1 MANSKNVKMLLVLP
15 NNDQE
20 TFVNSINYNFH
31 QLANLANG
39 IVTIKGDTGERGLPG
54 TAGKKGDS
62 GADGT
67 KMYAYIGDDTED
79 AYKSFVLD
87 NKITPGDFIIT
98 KDGKFYKYEESH
110 ANIADYVC
118 DIPATDLSKVISD
131 SVKTSVGEMQSVF
144 SVVGKGSGYCV
155 MPKSLN
161 DIDSNRYAD
170 SPFIDLSLPS
180 LFTSG
185 ISTKSGGISVAQDN
199 NFYNFSINSMIS
211 SSEKD
216 YYNIRIAS
224 GNNWGNYSKIRY
236 SRNNTSVNYLDFD
249 VTTDSD
255 ISEFYYKFRTI
266 SNKTKFDIIIGN
278 SEEDTTICG
287 CISVPG
293 KKSSIKIHTNS
304 DDTSGITATS
314 NALLIKNTTDN
325 SGKIKIEQYYTT
337 SNPSNTGIYIGL
349 YNSANTKKT
358 HFSVEESGISMWY
371 ESPSD
376 NYIKINKTEYGT
388 VPPDGT
394 NPKRPSIS
402 SKSELM
408 FFDSTIIDTRA
419 SVYRMVA
426 TNAYIG
432 YSKLV
437 YTSVDDLT
445 FRGIRVYD
453 YNANNTV
460 QFRTKS
466 ISIYC
471 PHNFGTSSD
480 KDMTIINNGI
490 YCGGSGNE
498 SNYGVSNTDEHRS
511 YILSTNSAHIASSKD
526 VHLYGNDK
534 VYITDSECDDYLHTK
549 TRLTESTISN
559 VNISYYDNISDDIR
573 TQFSSFLEENDC
585 RDDRYISYISK
596 RKITANY
603 KILYY
608 KIKDVVCYRANQD
621 NYITPKI
628 AIFSCGKTVIID
640 VCGTTTQGIAENSVV
655 VVNIEAYVF
664 SDKYNYY
671 YNNGSTQNNELLSL
685 KAAFNDDCVKF
696 FRENKPS
703 RGWRS
708 ILKDYRVTGSVG
720 SIRAGFDGVDENTGW
735 WNIDITINSEGDYYG
750 QLVLTL

>member
-39 IVTIKGDTGERGLPG
+39 IVTIKGDAGERGLPG
-54 TAGKKGDS
+54 TAGKKGES

-67 KMYAYIGDDTED
+67 KMYAYIGEDTED

-87 NKITPGDFIIT
+87 NKITAGDFIIT
-98 KDGKFYKYEESH
+98 KDGKIYKYEESH
-110 ANIADYVC
+110 TSIVDYVD
-118 DIPATDLSKVISD
+118 DIPATDLSEVISD

-144 SVVGKGSGYCV
+144 SVVGKESGYCV

-161 DIDSNRYAD
+161 DIDSNRYAN
-170 SPFIDLSLPS
+170 SPFRNLSLPS

-185 ISTKSGGISVAQDN
+185 ISTNSGGISVEQDN
-199 NFYNFSINSMIS
+199 NFYKFSINSMIS
-211 SSEKD
+211 SSLDD

-236 SRNNTSVNYLDFD
+236 SRNNTSVNSLDFD
-249 VTTDSD
+249 VTSSG
-255 ISEFYYKFRTI
+255 ISGFYYKFGTI

-314 NALLIKNTTDN
+314 NTLLIKNTTDN
-325 SGKIKIEQYYTT
+325 SGKIKIEQYYKT

-349 YNSANTKKT
+349 YNSSNNKQT
-358 HFSVEESGISMWY
+358 HFSVEASGISMWY
-371 ESPSD
+371 ESLSD

-388 VPPDGT
+388 VPSGVT
-394 NPKRPSIS
+394 NQKRPSIS
-402 SKSELM
+402 AKSELM
-408 FFDSTIIDTRA
+408 SFDSAIIDTHA

-437 YTSVDDLT
+437 YKSVDDLT

-453 YNANNTV
+453 YNDNNTV

-471 PHNFGTSSD
+471 PNNFGTSSD
-480 KDMTIINNGI
+480 KHLTIINNGI

-549 TRLTESTISN
+549 TRLTEGIISN
-559 VNISYYDNISDDIR
+559 ESISYYDNITEDIR
-573 TQFSSFLEENDC
+573 TQFSSFLDDYC
-585 RDDRYISYISK
+585 RERYNSYISPN
-596 RKITANY
+596 IFLYNY
-603 KILYY
+603 RILYY
-608 KIKDVVCYRANQD
+608 NFNNTPCYRANQEY
-621 NYITPKI
+621 YITPKI

-640 VCGTTTQGIAENSVV
+640 VSGTTTQGIDGNSYV

-664 SDKYNYY
+664 SEKYNYY
-671 YNNGSTQNNELLSL
+671 YNNGDTKNNALSSL
-685 KAAFNDDCVKF
+685 QAAFNDDYVKF
-696 FRENKPS
+696 FRENKPG

-708 ILKDYRVTGSVG
+708 ILKNYSKTSSVG
-720 SIRAGFDGVDENTGW
+720 SIRAGFDGTTGNLGW
-735 WNIDITINSEGDYYG
+735 WNIDITIDYAGDYHG

>member
-98 KDGKFYKYEESH
+98 TDGKIYKYEESH
-110 ANIADYVC
+110 TSIVDYV
-118 DIPATDLSKVISD
+118 DDEPATDLSKVISD

-144 SVVGKGSGYCV
+144 SVVGKETGYCV

-170 SPFIDLSLPS
+170 SPFINLSLTS

-185 ISTKSGGISVAQDN
+185 ISTNSGGVSVEPDN
-199 NFYNFSINSMIS
+199 NFYKFSINSMIS
-211 SSEKD
+211 SSLGD

-224 GNNWGNYSKIRY
+224 ENNWDNYSKIRY

-249 VTTDSD
+249 ATTDSS
-255 ISEFYYKFRTI
+255 ISGFYYKFGTI

-293 KKSSIKIHTNS
+293 RKSSIKIHTNS

-325 SGKIKIEQYYTT
+325 SGKIKIEQYYKTG
-337 SNPSNTGIYIGL
+337 NPSNTGIYIGL
-349 YNSANTKKT
+349 YNSQDTRPKT
-358 HFSVEESGISMWY
+358 YFSVEESGISMWH
-371 ESPSD
+371 EASS
-376 NYIKINKTEYGT
+376 NYIKINETVYGT
-388 VPPDGT
+388 AQPGST

-402 SKSELM
+402 ATSHLM
-408 FFDSTIIDTRA
+408 RFNSTIIDTKTNF
-419 SVYRMVA
+419 YRMVVKK
-426 TNAYIG
+426 AYIG
-432 YSKLV
+432 FSELQD
-437 YTSVDDLT
+437 TSVNHST
-445 FRGIRVYD
+445 FRGIYVYD
-453 YNANNTV
+453 INDNNKV
-460 QFRTKS
+460 EFRTKS

-471 PHNFGTSSD
+471 PDNSGVSSD

-490 YCGGSGNE
+490 YCGGSENE
-498 SNYGVSNTDEHRS
+498 SNYGASNISEHRS

-549 TRLTESTISN
+549 TRLAESTISD
-559 VNISYYDNISDDIR
+559 VNILYYENISDNIR
-573 TQFSSFLEENDC
+573 TQFSSFLDDDC
-585 RDDRYISYISK
+585 RERYNSYISK
-596 RKITANY
+596 KKITANY

-608 KIKDVVCYRANQD
+608 KINDAVCYRANQD
-621 NYITPKI
+621 HYITPKI

-640 VCGTTTQGIAENSVV
+640 VSGTTTDGISGNSVV
-655 VVNIEAYVF
+655 VVNIEAYIF
-664 SDKYNYY
+664 SDKYYHY
-671 YNNGSTQNNELLSL
+671 YNNGSTKNNELLSL
-685 KAAFNDDCVKF
+685 KAAFNDDYVKF
-696 FRENKPS
+696 FRENKPG

-708 ILKDYRVTGSVG
+708 ILKNYSVTGSVG
-720 SIRAGFDGVDENTGW
+720 SIRAGFNGDEGNTGW
-735 WNIDITINSEGDYYG
+735 WNIDITIDSVGDYHG